1 MTKQTDQ
8 PLSIEETIKI
18 VEKIIAFCIDDNVK
32 EEERYTR
39 EHLSSLALALLD
51 WDYLV
56 KVKNRKVKEDHAT
69 TSNII
74 KSVNEEYDSE
84 KHTTRLEDAKITTTI
99 LSDEKDKARAL
110 LKTYILKGKV
120 NIVSRYL
127 FHPLCTLALSKD
139 KTEHELNELKERINE
154 LYQKEVLLSQIEEYI
169 EKAEKIIG
177 YNLVQNQTVEDWR
190 NAHHDILLSW
200 YVLKEQFLG
209 VRDEDYNFLSG
220 YVKNINDEYDNQK
233 HNARLEELEFVV
245 DEHSTEIDKGRALVQ
260 KFVME
265 GHTKFAREVSSEIYQ
280 LLSETENI
288 VKDEV
293 GRRIQERY
301 IKDLKEN
308 INEHYQEEFGKIRKV
323 KS

>member
-1 MTKQTDQ
+1 MATQSGLE
-8 PLSIEETIKI
+8 LSIDDAIEIA
-18 VEKIIAFCIDDNVK
+18 EKIISYGIDDNINEK
-32 EEERYTR
+32 DRYTR
-39 EHLSSLALALLD
+39 EHLCSLALVLLD
-51 WDYLV
+51 WGYLV
-56 KVKNRKVKEDHAT
+56 KVKNRKVKEDYAT

-74 KSVNEEYDSE
+74 KSVSEAYDCK
-84 KHTTRLEDAKITTTI
+84 KHTTQLEDAKITTTI

-110 LKTYILKGKV
+110 LKTYILKRKT
-120 NIVSRYL
+120 NIVLRCL
-127 FHPLCTLALSKD
+127 FHPLCTLALSTD
-139 KTEHELNELKERINE
+139 KTEDDLDELKEYINE

-177 YNLVQNQTVEDWR
+177 YNLVQSKTVEDWR
-190 NAHHDILLSW
+190 HAHHDILLSW
-200 YVLKEQFLG
+200 FVLKEQLLG
-209 VRDEDYNFLSG
+209 VRDEDYHFLSG
-220 YVKNINDEYDNQK
+220 YVKNINDGYDSQK

-308 INEHYQEEFGKIRKV
+308 INEHYQEKFGKIRKV

>member
-1 MTKQTDQ
+1 M
-8 PLSIEETIKI
+8 
-18 VEKIIAFCIDDNVK
+18 
-32 EEERYTR
+32 
-39 EHLSSLALALLD
+39 
-51 WDYLV
+51 
-56 KVKNRKVKEDHAT
+56 
-69 TSNII
+69 
-74 KSVNEEYDSE
+74 
-84 KHTTRLEDAKITTTI
+84 
-99 LSDEKDKARAL
+99 
-110 LKTYILKGKV
+110 
-120 NIVSRYL
+120 
-127 FHPLCTLALSKD
+127 SKD

-220 YVKNINDEYDNQK
+220 YVKNINDEYDSQK

-265 GHTKFAREVSSEIYQ
+265 GHTKFAREVSNNIYS
-280 LLSETENI
+280 LLSESENI

-301 IKDLKEN
+301 IKDIKEN
-308 INEHYQEEFGKIRKV
+308 INEHYQEEFDL
-323 KS
+323 S

>member
-8 PLSIEETIKI
+8 PLSIEEAIKI
-18 VEKIIAFCIDDNVK
+18 VEKIIAFYIDDSVK

-39 EHLSSLALALLD
+39 EHLSLLVLPLLD

-56 KVKNRKVKEDHAT
+56 KVKKRKIKEDYAT

-74 KSVNEEYDSE
+74 KSVNERYDSE
-84 KHTTRLEDAKITTTI
+84 KHTTQLEDAEITTTI

-120 NIVSRYL
+120 NIVSYDL
-127 FHPLCTLALSKD
+127 LHPLCTLALSND
-139 KTEHELNELKERINE
+139 KSEYELKKLKERINE
-154 LYQKEVLLSQIEEYI
+154 LYQKEVLLTQIEKYI
-169 EKAEKIIG
+169 SKAEKIIG
-177 YNLVQNQTVEDWR
+177 YNLENNQSVEDWR
-190 NAHHDILLSW
+190 IAHQDILLSW
-200 YVLKEQFLG
+200 FVLKEQSLG
-209 VRDEDYNFLSG
+209 VRDEDYHFLSG
-220 YVKNINDEYDNQK
+220 YVKNINDGYDSQK
-233 HNARLEELEFVV
+233 HNTRLEELEFVV
-245 DEHSTEIDKGRALVQ
+245 DEHSNEIDKGRALVQ
-260 KFVME
+260 KFVIE
-265 GHTKFAREVSSEIYQ
+265 GHTKYAREVSSEIYQ

-308 INEHYQEEFGKIRKV
+308 INEHYQEEFGK
-323 KS
+323 

>member
-1 MTKQTDQ
+1 MTQTDQ
-8 PLSIEETIKI
+8 PLSIEEAIKV
-18 VEKIIAFCIDDNVK
+18 VEKIISFCIDDSIK

-39 EHLSSLALALLD
+39 EHLSSLALPLLD
-51 WDYLV
+51 WSYLV
-56 KVKNRKVKEDHAT
+56 KVKNRMVKEDYAT

-74 KSVNEEYDSE
+74 KSVSEAYDCK
-84 KHTTRLEDAKITTTI
+84 KHTAQLEDAEVATTI

-120 NIVSRYL
+120 NIVQFDL

-139 KTEHELNELKERINE
+139 KSEYELNKIKKRINV
-154 LYQKEVLLSQIEEYI
+154 LYKKEVLLTQIEKYI
-169 EKAEKIIG
+169 SKAEKIIG
-177 YNLVQNQTVEDWR
+177 YNLENNQSVEDWR
-190 NAHHDILLSW
+190 IAHHDILLSW
-200 YVLKEQFLG
+200 FVLKEQSLG
-209 VRDEDYNFLSG
+209 VRDEGYDFLSS
-220 YVKNINDEYDNQK
+220 YVKNINDGYDSQK

-301 IKDLKEN
+301 INDLKEN
-308 INEHYQEEFGKIRKV
+308 INEHYQEEFGK
-323 KS
+323 

>member
-8 PLSIEETIKI
+8 PLSIEEAIKI
-18 VEKIIAFCIDDNVK
+18 VEKIIAFYIDDSVK

-39 EHLSSLALALLD
+39 EHLSLLVLPLLD

-56 KVKNRKVKEDHAT
+56 KVKNRKIKEDYAT

-74 KSVNEEYDSE
+74 KSVNERYDSE
-84 KHTTRLEDAKITTTI
+84 KHTTQLEDAEITTTI

-120 NIVSRYL
+120 NIVSYDL
-127 FHPLCTLALSKD
+127 LHPLCTLALSND
-139 KTEHELNELKERINE
+139 KSEYELKKLKERINE
-154 LYQKEVLLSQIEEYI
+154 LYQKEVLLTQIEKYI
-169 EKAEKIIG
+169 SKAEKIIG
-177 YNLVQNQTVEDWR
+177 YNLENNQSVEDWR
-190 NAHHDILLSW
+190 IAHQDILLSW
-200 YVLKEQFLG
+200 FVLKEQSLG
-209 VRDEDYNFLSG
+209 VRDEDYHFLSG
-220 YVKNINDEYDNQK
+220 YVKNINDGYDSQK
-233 HNARLEELEFVV
+233 HNTRLEELEFVV
-245 DEHSTEIDKGRALVQ
+245 DEHSNEIDKGRALVQ
-260 KFVME
+260 KFVIE
-265 GHTKFAREVSSEIYQ
+265 GHTKYAREVSSEIYQ

-308 INEHYQEEFGKIRKV
+308 INEHYQEEFGK
-323 KS
+323 

>member
-1 MTKQTDQ
+1 MTKQADQ
-8 PLSIEETIKI
+8 PLSIEEAIKV
-18 VEKIIAFCIDDNVK
+18 VEKIIAFYIDDSIK

-39 EHLSSLALALLD
+39 EHLSLLALPLLD
-51 WDYLV
+51 WSYLV
-56 KVKNRKVKEDHAT
+56 KVKNRMVKEDYAT

-74 KSVNEEYDSE
+74 KSVSEAYDCK
-84 KHTTRLEDAKITTTI
+84 KHTTQLDDATITTNI
-99 LSDEKDKARAL
+99 HSDEKDKARAL

-120 NIVSRYL
+120 NIVQRDL
-127 FHPLCTLALSKD
+127 FHPLCTLALSND
-139 KTEHELNELKERINE
+139 KSEYELKKLKERINE
-154 LYQKEVLLSQIEEYI
+154 LYQKEVLLTQIEKYI
-169 EKAEKIIG
+169 SKAEKIIG
-177 YNLVQNQTVEDWR
+177 YNLENNQSVEDWR
-190 NAHHDILLSW
+190 IAHHDILLSW
-200 YVLKEQFLG
+200 FVLKEQSLG
-209 VRDEDYNFLSG
+209 VRDEDYNFLSS
-220 YVKNINDEYDNQK
+220 YVKNINDGYDSQK

-288 VKDEV
+288 VNDEV

-308 INEHYQEEFGKIRKV
+308 INEHYQEEFEAG
-323 KS
+323 